1 MVAAWAAD
9 VKPAAKPA
17 AASAAL
23 PETKVRL
30 FNISSFG
37 AGPMHG
43 GSKTAG
49 KARRF
54 GAAALSLD
62 TGIMADLPVHPCY
75 GLLNN
80 M

>member
-1 MVAAWAAD
+1 LMVAAWAAD

-37 AGPMHG
+37 ADPMHG
-43 GSKTAG
+43 GSKPPEKPG
-49 KARRF
+49 DS
-54 GAAALSLD
+54 G
-62 TGIMADLPVHPCY
+62 
-75 GLLNN
+75 
-80 M
+80 

>member
-1 MVAAWAAD
+1 MVAAEAAD
-9 VKPAAKPA
+9 VKPA

-37 AGPMHG
+37 ADPMRG
-43 GSKTAG
+43 GGKITG

-54 GAAALSLD
+54 GAAALLLD
-62 TGIMADLPVHPCY
+62 TGIMADLPVYPCY
-75 GLLNN
+75 GFLNK

>member
-37 AGPMHG
+37 ASPMHG
-43 GSKTAG
+43 GSKPPEKPG
-49 KARRF
+49 DS
-54 GAAALSLD
+54 GQ
-62 TGIMADLPVHPCY
+62 PHY
-75 GLLNN
+75 H
-80 M
+80 